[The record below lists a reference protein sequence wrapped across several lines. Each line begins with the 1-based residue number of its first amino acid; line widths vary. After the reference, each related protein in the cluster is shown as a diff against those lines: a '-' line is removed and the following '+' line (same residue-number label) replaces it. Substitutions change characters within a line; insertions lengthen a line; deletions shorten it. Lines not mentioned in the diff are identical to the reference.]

1 MSNLNSYVELINK
14 GSNADCICLVS
25 NFDIDDDSAREQD
38 LAYYKAG
45 KAGDEKAAEA
55 YVRSHSVI
63 ITDLEGNVQFDL
75 INQMAY
81 KLPDLKE
88 VEIKENN
95 NINKTV
101 INNYFINY
109 YKFING
115 QMSEERFNKRISR
128 MIKG

>member
-45 KAGDEKAAEA
+45 KAGDEEAAER
-55 YVRSHSVI
+55 YVRNHSVI
-63 ITDLEGNVQFDL
+63 ITDLQGNVEFDL
-75 INQMAY
+75 INQLAY
-81 KLPDLKE
+81 SLPNVKAIE
-88 VEIKENN
+88 VKENN
-95 NINKTV
+95 NISKSV

-109 YKFING
+109 FKFING
-115 QMSEERFNKRISR
+115 QMSKERFEKKLSR